1 MAEQQQALSL
11 SPELATQLCQ
21 VAAAANLSV
30 EALLEEWLKEPPPAA
45 PEAELFPAGFDQ
57 VLAAVARGRPLAEI
71 LTKLIQVIE
80 QCQPGL
86 KGSILLVDAEKQQL
100 CHSAAPNLPA
110 AYNAAVDGIK
120 IGPTAGSCG
129 TAAYEQRLVIVADI
143 DTDPLW
149 DDFRNLAQQHQLR
162 ACWSQPIFDDGG
174 AVLGT
179 FALYYREPRSP
190 GQAEIN
196 LIHTAANIAGIA
208 IRNAQTHAEQRQ
220 NEMRQQ
226 ALLQAIPDL
235 MFRNHRDGTFL
246 DYHAAREEHLL
257 VQPDQF
263 LGRKAAEVL
272 PPELAQLHM
281 AHLDQVLHTGKP
293 ARYEYSLTVNGA
305 PLQFEARMV
314 AAGPDEVVSIMRDIT
329 KEKALQAQAI
339 SLRVERER
347 ANLLHQFMQNASH
360 ELRTPLTVINTN
372 LYLMA
377 KVDDQQ
383 RREVYAERSKQQ
395 VIRLTHLLDMVLSMT
410 KLDSGA
416 SFVFEV
422 ANINWVVERAL
433 AVAGSLIREKE
444 LELTFQPDPSLTE
457 VEFDPNWLPEA
468 VEQLLDNAIRFTPAQ
483 GVITVRTYRQDAYAV
498 IEVAD
503 NGAGISEEDLP
514 HIFERF
520 WREDKA
526 RTTPGFGLGLPIVER
541 IAAQHGGEVQLET
554 AVDQGST
561 FRLRL
566 PLKR

>member
-1 MAEQQQALSL
+1 MAKQQQVLQIR
-11 SPELATQLCQ
+11 PDLAAQLRQ
-21 VAAAANLSV
+21 RAGAANLPV
-30 EALLEEWLKEPPPAA
+30 ETLLEQWLQESPQEGEPC
-45 PEAELFPAGFDQ
+45 LAGLDQ
-57 VLAAVARGRPLAEI
+57 VLEAVARGEPLVEI

-80 QCQPGL
+80 QRQPGL
-86 KGSILLVDAEKQQL
+86 KASILLVDAEKQRL
-100 CHSAAPNLPA
+100 RHGVAPSLPA
-110 AYNAAVDGIK
+110 AYNAAIDGIK
-120 IGPTAGSCG
+120 IGPQVGSCG
-129 TAAYEQRLVIVADI
+129 TAAYEQRLVIATDI

-179 FALYYREPRSP
+179 FTLYYHEPRSP
-190 GQAEIN
+190 GPVELN

-208 IRNAQTHAEQRQ
+208 IRHAQTQAEQRQ
-220 NEMRQQ
+220 YEMRQQ

-246 DYHAAREEHLL
+246 DYHAAREEHLM
-257 VQPDQF
+257 VQPERF
-263 LGRKAAEVL
+263 LGLKAAEVL
-272 PPELAQLHM
+272 PPELAELHM
-281 AHLDQVLHTGKP
+281 AHIEQVLDTGEP
-293 ARYEYSLTVNGA
+293 ARFEYSLTLNGV

-314 AAGPDEVVSIMRDIT
+314 AAGPDEVVAIMRDIT
-329 KEKALQAQAI
+329 KEKEFQAEAI

-383 RREVYAERSKQQ
+383 RREVYAERGKQQ
-395 VIRLTHLLDMVLSMT
+395 IIRLTHLLDMVLSMT

-416 SFVFEV
+416 PFVFEPG
-422 ANINWVVERAL
+422 NINWVVERAL
-433 AVAGSLIREKE
+433 AMAGPLIREKE
-444 LELTFQPDPSLTE
+444 LALSFEPNPSLTQ

-468 VEQLLDNAIRFTPAQ
+468 VQQLLDNAIRFTPAQ
-483 GVITVRTYRQDAYAV
+483 GVITVSTYRQDDQAV

-503 NGAGISEEDLP
+503 HGEGISEEDLP

-541 IAAQHGGEVQLET
+541 IAAKHGGDVQVET

-566 PLKR
+566 PLER

>member
-1 MAEQQQALSL
+1 MAEQQQVLQIR
-11 SPELATQLCQ
+11 PDLAAQLRQ
-21 VAAAANLSV
+21 RAGAANLPV
-30 EALLEEWLKEPPPAA
+30 ETLLEQWLQESPQEGEPC
-45 PEAELFPAGFDQ
+45 LAGLDQ
-57 VLAAVARGRPLAEI
+57 VLEAVARGEPLVEI

-80 QCQPGL
+80 QRQPGL
-86 KGSILLVDAEKQQL
+86 KASILLVDAEKQRL
-100 CHSAAPNLPA
+100 RHGVAPSLPA
-110 AYNAAVDGIK
+110 AYNAAIDGIK
-120 IGPTAGSCG
+120 IGPQVGSCG
-129 TAAYEQRLVIVADI
+129 TAAYEQRLVIATDI

-179 FALYYREPRSP
+179 FTLYYHEPRSP
-190 GQAEIN
+190 GPVELN

-208 IRNAQTHAEQRQ
+208 IRHAQTQAEQRQ
-220 NEMRQQ
+220 YEMRQQ

-246 DYHAAREEHLL
+246 DYHAAREEHLM
-257 VQPDQF
+257 VQPERF
-263 LGRKAAEVL
+263 LGLKAAEVL
-272 PPELAQLHM
+272 PPELAELHM
-281 AHLDQVLHTGKP
+281 AHIEQVLDTGEP
-293 ARYEYSLTVNGA
+293 ARFEYSLTLNGV

-314 AAGPDEVVSIMRDIT
+314 AAGPDEVVAIMRDIT
-329 KEKALQAQAI
+329 KEKEFQAEAI

-383 RREVYAERSKQQ
+383 RREVYAERGKQQ
-395 VIRLTHLLDMVLSMT
+395 IIRLTHLLDMVLSMT

-416 SFVFEV
+416 PFVFEPG
-422 ANINWVVERAL
+422 NINWVVERAL
-433 AVAGSLIREKE
+433 AMAGPLIREKE
-444 LELTFQPDPSLTE
+444 LALSFEPNPSLTQ

-468 VEQLLDNAIRFTPAQ
+468 VQQLLDNAIRFTPAQ
-483 GVITVRTYRQDAYAV
+483 GVITVSTYRQDDQAV

-503 NGAGISEEDLP
+503 HGEGISEEDLP

-541 IAAQHGGEVQLET
+541 IAAKHGGDVQVET

-566 PLKR
+566 PLER